1 MTMRFDENAKRAL
14 IVRRRNRQALI
25 SKRPERSLN
34 PLDPRS
40 KPMPSTRLYYTF
52 FIPENLNLG
61 FTAFRSD
68 RLISSPCSNTLIGL
82 DGSAILSHPT
92 YIAA

>member
-1 MTMRFDENAKRAL
+1 MTMRFDENATLAL
-14 IVRRRNRQALI
+14 ISRRRNLQSLI
-25 SKRPERSLN
+25 SNRPEKGLN

-40 KPMPSTRLYYTF
+40 KSVPTARLYYTF
-52 FIPENLNLG
+52 FIPANLNLG

-68 RLISSPCSNTLIGL
+68 RLIYHPHSKTLIGL
-82 DGSAILSHPT
+82 DRSAILSHPT